1 MTGVE
6 LATDHMGSRHRAT
19 WQSTLRSLKPSPL
32 PRFVPPML
40 CTLISDPL
48 DDVNWIFEPKF
59 DGQRILGRFDG
70 KNVQLRSRYGHDDTL
85 WFPEIPRALKES
97 LTKPALVDGEIV
109 SLDKKG
115 KSEFRMLQQRFHRRD
130 PEEIARRA
138 KQFPA
143 YFYVFALL
151 YIERYDITALPLIER
166 REWLRKAVKWS
177 ERIRWTQFNP
187 RDGVQLFR
195 EACRRGEEGIIGK
208 RLESSY
214 VSRRSR
220 DWVKIKCVNRQEF
233 VIGGFTDPEGSRVG
247 LGALLVGYYEPDGKT
262 LVYAGKVGTG
272 FNREMLLDLRRRL
285 DRLEQSGSP
294 FQKGEPPS
302 GPGVHWVKPELVAEI
317 GFTEWTQ
324 NNMLRHP
331 RFEGLR
337 TDKKAREVR
346 REIARAISKPLIAS
360 RKFAEPSCLEFGS
373 GLGDCLVT

>member
-1 MTGVE
+1 
-6 LATDHMGSRHRAT
+6 
-19 WQSTLRSLKPSPL
+19 
-32 PRFVPPML
+32 ML
-40 CTLISDPL
+40 CTLISGPFNDA
-48 DDVNWIFEPKF
+48 NWIFEPKF

-70 KNVQLRSRYGHDDTL
+70 QNVHLLSRYGHDDSL
-85 WFPEIPRALKES
+85 WFPEILGALKES
-97 LTKPALVDGEIV
+97 LSKPALVDGEIV

-115 KSEFRMLQQRFHRRD
+115 KSEFRMLQQRFHLRD
-130 PEEIARRA
+130 PQEIARRA

-143 YFYVFALL
+143 YFYLFDLIYTA
-151 YIERYDITALPLIER
+151 RYDIRSLPLVER
-166 REWLRKAVKWS
+166 KKLLRKAVKWS
-177 ERIRWTQFNP
+177 ERIRWTEFNP
-187 RDGVQLFR
+187 RNGVRLFR

-208 RLESSY
+208 RLASSY
-214 VSRRSR
+214 VSKRSG

-247 LGALLVGYYEPDGKT
+247 LGALLVGYYQPDGKT

-272 FNREMLLDLRRRL
+272 FSREMLLDLRRRL
-285 DRLEQSGSP
+285 ERIELPHSP

-337 TDKKAREVR
+337 TDKKGREVR
-346 REIARAISKPLIAS
+346 REIPHKTDHEVNPDGR
-360 RKFAEPSCLEFGS
+360 
-373 GLGDCLVT
+373 D